1 MLSANSVML
10 INFCVDDGK
19 RVGLEVPKVEVRFEK
34 LNIEADVVIGSRAL
48 PTLINYS
55 RDVIEVS
62 MVFVS
67 FIYTVN
73 YYVDFTI
80 SLHWYVIL

>member
-1 MLSANSVML
+1 MF
-10 INFCVDDGK
+10 INFCIDDGK

-48 PTLINYS
+48 PTLVNYS

-62 MVFVS
+62 VCGHRL
-67 FIYTVN
+67 IHLTN
-73 YYVDFTI
+73 Y
-80 SLHWYVIL
+80 SNLEH